1 MLYECISVDMPP
13 HISPCCICIALYLA
27 GEMQKSRLPTK
38 QPRDASAAVP
48 PQEAKIPR
56 QESRTLGSLTNKNH
70 PANPVVPEFNKDLP
84 QTFNFSQKPFEA
96 SSTQQSLVQNK
107 RLKMYAGSRMTRANM
122 EHYRALKVAE
132 AELRDQVQLLEVA
145 QHQLQQSLMEKE
157 DEREKLLSKAEDLE
171 CQKEVLSKK
180 LQFCMVV
187 LESNLIDP
195 ISANKVVENLEQKDK
210 CRRETMVHVENLQ
223 EELKMLKMAEKR
235 EKLQELRRMW
245 QTVKEES
252 EEMMQDSDLFQK
264 ELDEWRQLVEESKQL
279 VEVEQSELN

>member
-1 MLYECISVDMPP
+1 
-13 HISPCCICIALYLA
+13 
-27 GEMQKSRLPTK
+27 MQKSRLPTK

-210 CRRETMVHVENLQ
+210 CRRETM
-223 EELKMLKMAEKR
+223 
-235 EKLQELRRMW
+235 ELRRMW